1 MLVSLAMDEAARM
14 LKIKEKTGV
23 ATSFD
28 VKEIEALLK
37 MLSEHDVREFTLERN
52 GEKLQLKR
60 SGDLIVHSGTM
71 HSTMLSSAA
80 NVSPT
85 IQLTNP
91 VYSGSGYSSPL
102 SSASA
107 ESARMETKLS
117 VVAGLKED
125 RPKLHEVKSPM
136 VGTFYRRSSPDAKA
150 YVEVGDVVTK
160 GSVLCIVE
168 AMKLM
173 NEIESDVNG
182 RIVEACLE
190 DGQMAEYGEVLF
202 RVEPAS

>member
-1 MLVSLAMDEAARM
+1 MLVSLAMDEAAKM
-14 LKIKEKTGV
+14 LKIKEQITV

-28 VKEIEALLK
+28 AKEIEALLK

-60 SGDLIVHSGTM
+60 GGDMMLGSGASNT
-71 HSTMLSSAA
+71 
-80 NVSPT
+80 PT

-91 VYSGSGYSSPL
+91 VYSGSV
-102 SSASA
+102 SSAAA
-107 ESARMETKLS
+107 EPARMETKLS

-136 VGTFYRRSSPDAKA
+136 VGTFYRRPSPDAKA

-202 RVEPAS
+202 RVEPAA